1 MAAKFMICINF
12 VGNAKHINSKIV
24 QINDKGMKIG
34 IQGNFGMLISKQL
47 RHTLNFVKEGCN
59 LQSKMADIEIFHLRY
74 NLRFSAGERAFMKQM
89 IFS

>member
-1 MAAKFMICINF
+1 
-12 VGNAKHINSKIV
+12 
-24 QINDKGMKIG
+24 MKIG

-47 RHTLNFVKEGCN
+47 RHILDFVQEGCN

-74 NLRFSAGERAFMKQM
+74 NPRFSAGERAFMKQM